1 MKGESQKGAEMRSN
15 SGKQCRQKMMK
26 LCYANLLFHPHSR
39 QLPSPAFVFL
49 SMQLT
54 ALDLAGVYTG
64 KGHNCDIY
72 LIGQG

>member
-1 MKGESQKGAEMRSN
+1 
-15 SGKQCRQKMMK
+15 MMK

-39 QLPSPAFVFL
+39 QLPSSVFVFL

-54 ALDLAGVYTG
+54 ALDLAAVYTG